1 MKHVILCLLL
11 GAGLAG
17 CGSTSALR
25 PSEPDYDRIAAIERL
40 ALRNGVQVIWVNQ
53 PTRAVR

>member
-17 CGSTSALR
+17 CGTPLAR
-25 PSEPDYDRIAAIERL
+25 TETDYGKIAAIERS
-40 ALRNGVQVIWVNQ
+40 ATATGVQVIWINR
-53 PTRAVR
+53 PTRVVPQ